1 MNRMLALAVLMTAP
15 LLAGCLAARP
25 QAVNSAA
32 AALDCAADEK
42 PALRSTLYLGA
53 GIPGGGRVDA
63 AAWQDFLA
71 SEASTRFPDGLTWFD
86 GHGQWR
92 SDREGLVQESSRVL
106 VLLHTPDFLTRQR
119 VDAIAVAYKKR
130 FSQEAVLLE
139 RSAICMAL
147 R

>member
-1 MNRMLALAVLMTAP
+1 MNRLLAVAVLVTAP
-15 LLAGCLAARP
+15 LLAGCMAARP
-25 QAVNSAA
+25 QAITSAA
-32 AALDCAADEK
+32 AALDCAADEM

-53 GIPGGGRVDA
+53 GIPGGGRVDE

-71 SEASTRFPDGLTWFD
+71 SEATSRFPDGLTWFD

-92 SDREGLVQESSRVL
+92 SDREGLVLESSRL
-106 VLLHTPDFLTRQR
+106 LILLHAPDRIVLER
-119 VDAIAVAYKKR
+119 VEAIADAYKKR
-130 FSQEAVLLE
+130 FGQEAVLLE